1 MWDRKAIDAQLDKMS
16 GLESET
22 KKEDSFDIWKEGY
35 ELKKRERDAKKL
47 IKTNLRKPDR
57 WEAIVKNKSLGQRE
71 KQALASYYGADGGT
85 HLEVKGTGYETLK
98 RLLARGYVAT

>member
-57 WEAIVKNKSLGQRE
+57 W
-71 KQALASYYGADGGT
+71 
-85 HLEVKGTGYETLK
+85 TGSRMDSERNK
-98 RLLARGYVAT
+98 RLPVIMEQTAALIWK